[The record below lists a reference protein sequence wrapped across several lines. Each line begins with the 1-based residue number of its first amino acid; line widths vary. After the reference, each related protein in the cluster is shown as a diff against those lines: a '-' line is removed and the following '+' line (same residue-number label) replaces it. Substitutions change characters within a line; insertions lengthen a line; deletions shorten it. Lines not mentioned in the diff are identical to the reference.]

1 MSISLWFHEV
11 DYWKTIFFIL
21 RYAPNDFSPRPKYWP
36 IYYFIKIRNRSY
48 YETNTSPSALFF
60 LSFFLCFPLLSVF
73 TFFVFLGFRSLADR
87 YPLFYSLFFLPSLF
101 DFPSS
106 EAKHAPLLLDS
117 HQRSLFRFIF
127 FLSPLPRTTIP
138 GRVVP
143 VLTTVMGDLHA
154 NGIVFGE
161 DRPCGSSPPSPPLP
175 ISNPDPSS
183 VAADAWAAAEQTTG
197 EILRS
202 IQPTLAAD
210 RRRREVVDYV
220 QRLIRYGARC
230 EVMLLA
236 LFDSRQY
243 SIVVVVTDVVLVA
256 WMFALFFFVLDSV

>member
-1 MSISLWFHEV
+1 
-11 DYWKTIFFIL
+11 
-21 RYAPNDFSPRPKYWP
+21 
-36 IYYFIKIRNRSY
+36 
-48 YETNTSPSALFF
+48 
-60 LSFFLCFPLLSVF
+60 
-73 TFFVFLGFRSLADR
+73 
-87 YPLFYSLFFLPSLF
+87 
-101 DFPSS
+101 
-106 EAKHAPLLLDS
+106 LLDS
-117 HQRSLFRFIF
+117 HQRSLFSFY
-127 FLSPLPRTTIP
+127 FLSPLPRTPIP

-236 LFDSRQY
+236 LVDSHQY
-243 SIVVVVTDVVLVA
+243 SIMLGVTGVVLVA
-256 WMFALFFFVLDSV
+256 WMFGFFFFLYWIQLNDLGVLVRYLCFCLYGFGDCEGVGLEFGLICVVLRALLLKLGRH

>member
-1 MSISLWFHEV
+1 
-11 DYWKTIFFIL
+11 
-21 RYAPNDFSPRPKYWP
+21 
-36 IYYFIKIRNRSY
+36 
-48 YETNTSPSALFF
+48 
-60 LSFFLCFPLLSVF
+60 
-73 TFFVFLGFRSLADR
+73 
-87 YPLFYSLFFLPSLF
+87 
-101 DFPSS
+101 
-106 EAKHAPLLLDS
+106 
-117 HQRSLFRFIF
+117 
-127 FLSPLPRTTIP
+127 
-138 GRVVP
+138 
-143 VLTTVMGDLHA
+143 
-154 NGIVFGE
+154 
-161 DRPCGSSPPSPPLP
+161 
-175 ISNPDPSS
+175 